1 MRIGMILL
9 SATGFPPDIRVEKE
23 CQALSKAGHEVF
35 VMTVAQTKPDVGS
48 SRYLEDLGATVC
60 NVALMPKSLRVKLL
74 YRLLITNRYWTDAI
88 EKFIVDHKIDV
99 IHAHDLYALP
109 PSVAAAKKLG
119 KPVVADLHENMP
131 AACRAYRDWYPLP
144 KKWLSRAIDNYHW
157 MRWRESQLLK
167 QCAHIIIVVP
177 EASMRLEEYGID
189 LNKVSVVSNTEDET
203 TFKVNFDAI
212 DGDLLA
218 KYQDR
223 FVISYIGGVG
233 PHRGIET
240 SLRAVKFAKERIPNL
255 LFLVVGV
262 RSPDHLRRIR
272 KEVGHLGIMDHVEIL
287 EWVPFEKVNMLNLIS
302 QICLVPHND
311 YEHTQ
316 TTIPHK
322 LFQYMLCKKPVL
334 VSDCAPLKRVVGET
348 ESGEIFKASVPKDM
362 AAKLVH
368 MHSDDDG
375 LKEQGKRGH
384 SAAVAQYAW
393 TKDAESL
400 VQVYDQLGFSFRVQ
414 TALPK

>member
-74 YRLLITNRYWTDAI
+74 NRLLITNQYWVDCI
-88 EKFIVDHKIDV
+88 EKFIADYKIDV
-99 IHAHDLYALP
+99 IHSHDLYALP

-119 KPVVADLHENMP
+119 RPVVADLHENMP
-131 AACRAYRDWYPLP
+131 AACRSYRDWYPLP
-144 KKWLSRAIDNYHW
+144 KKWLSRVIDNYHW

-167 QCAHIIIVVP
+167 QCTHIIIVVP
-177 EASMRLEEYGID
+177 EASRRLEEYGID
-189 LNKVSVVSNTEDET
+189 PNKVSVVSNTEDET
-203 TFKVNFDAI
+203 TFKVNFDSI

-218 KYQDR
+218 KYQDW

-240 SLRAVKFAKERIPNL
+240 SLQAVKFAKERIPNL

-272 KEVGHLGIMDHVEIL
+272 KEVVRLGIMDHVEIL
-287 EWVPFEKVNMLNLIS
+287 EWVPFEQVNTLNLIS

-322 LFQYMLCKKPVL
+322 LFQYMLCKKAVL

-348 ESGEIFKASVPKDM
+348 GSGKTFKASNAKDM
-362 AAKLVH
+362 AVKLLQ
-368 MHSDDDG
+368 MHSGDDE
-375 LKEQGKRGH
+375 LNQQGEMGY
-384 SAAVAQYAW
+384 SAAITQYAW
-393 TKDAESL
+393 AKDAETL
-400 VQVYDQLGFSFRVQ
+400 VRVYAQLGFSY
-414 TALPK
+414 